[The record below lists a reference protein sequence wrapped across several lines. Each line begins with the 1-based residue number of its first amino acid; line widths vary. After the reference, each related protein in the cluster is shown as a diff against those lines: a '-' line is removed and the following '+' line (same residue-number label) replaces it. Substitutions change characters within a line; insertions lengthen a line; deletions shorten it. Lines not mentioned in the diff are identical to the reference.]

1 MHVVTQRARIAA
13 GSVLL
18 SGSLAGLALLAADAP
33 PAAAKGDQWEV
44 VSQMS
49 MEGMPMQFP
58 PQKTMV
64 CSAKDWKQA
73 PGADDEK
80 RKCKSSDFK
89 MVPPKATWKVHCDGP
104 PAMDGTGELTRDG
117 ADAFTGRITFTAE
130 GAKMNVKLTG
140 KRLGECDN
148 PK

>member
-58 PQKTMV
+58 PQKTTV
-64 CSAKDWKQA
+64 CSAKEWTA
-73 PGADDEK
+73 PPGANDEK
-80 RKCKSSDFK
+80 RKCTSSDFK
-89 MVPPKATWKVHCDGP
+89 MTGPKATWKVHCDGP
-104 PAMDGTGELTRDG
+104 PAMDGTGEMTRDG
-117 ADAFTGRITFTAE
+117 ADAFAGSIKFTSTEA
-130 GAKMNVKLTG
+130 AMNVKLTG
-140 KRLGECDN
+140 KRLGDCDN